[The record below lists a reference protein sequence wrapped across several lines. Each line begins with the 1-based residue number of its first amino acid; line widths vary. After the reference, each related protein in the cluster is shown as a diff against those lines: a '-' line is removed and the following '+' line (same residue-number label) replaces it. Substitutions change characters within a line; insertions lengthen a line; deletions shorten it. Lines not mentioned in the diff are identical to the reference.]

1 MIAFEGGGP
10 FTDHDELD
18 ARLLA
23 KCAAST
29 VAVLPTADAMET
41 PQLLIDAAEQWARR
55 IGGISIVPAMVLQR
69 SEATVEAA
77 NVIAGADAVWVVGDS
92 SLHLRS
98 VVKETPVMDALRAK
112 ADSGL
117 LVGVGNSAA
126 ALCDPMTDPR
136 GGAYTLGLGVIT
148 RLALITE
155 VETWSPEQLQ
165 RSRELAEEHG
175 DAALAL
181 LPTTAALLFDGSS
194 VETVGDVEVVGAL
207 PAA

>member
-1 MIAFEGGGP
+1 
-10 FTDHDELD
+10 
-18 ARLLA
+18 
-23 KCAAST
+23 
-29 VAVLPTADAMET
+29 
-41 PQLLIDAAEQWARR
+41 
-55 IGGISIVPAMVLQR
+55 MVLQR
-69 SEATVEAA
+69 SEATIEAA

-98 VVKETPVMDALRAK
+98 VVKETPVMDALRSK
-112 ADSGL
+112 AESGL

-136 GGAYTLGLGVIT
+136 GGAYTLGLGVVT
-148 RLALITE
+148 KLALITE

-165 RSRELAEEHG
+165 RSRELAEEHD

-181 LPTTAALLFDGSS
+181 LPTTGALLFDGSS

-207 PAA
+207 PAG

>member
-1 MIAFEGGGP
+1 MIALEGGGP
-10 FTDHDELD
+10 FRDHDELD

-23 KCAAST
+23 ACHATT

-41 PQLLIDAAEQWARR
+41 PHALIEEAERWARR
-55 IGGISIVPAMVLQR
+55 LGGVAIMPAMVLQR

-77 NVIAGADAVWVVGDS
+77 GIIGSADAVWVVGDS

-98 VVKETPVMDALRAK
+98 VVKDTPVMDALRAK
-112 ADSGL
+112 AEGGL

-136 GGAYTLGLGVIT
+136 GGAYTLGLAVVSKV
-148 RLALITE
+148 ALITE

-165 RSRELAEEHG
+165 RSRDLAAEHG
-175 DAALAL
+175 DAALVL
-181 LPTTAALLFDGSS
+181 LTSDAALVLDDGSA
-194 VETVGDVEVVGAL
+194 ETVGDVEIVGDL
-207 PAA
+207 PVR